1 MSHTQTNTKQSS
13 SQPFRHV
20 SSIHYNLTNNEE
32 CHTKCVSTAT
42 AHIHEPPGRTY
53 VSSYYI
59 AIGGISSS
67 ESKSDVQTA
76 YTSDRGSKDHFSTS
90 FDRDSD
96 WDLNKKESIL
106 DVTRRQESE
115 SSYIPYR
122 SGRKD
127 SYSSDYKGSSSHA
140 SDVRN
145 VQDSYGS
152 YFSDNQSSNLSSY
165 DTRHSQKQSGSY
177 SFRSQ
182 QDSRRDSD
190 LSYTSSD
197 TRTSQSDYTSLFE
210 DSSRKSRRDSGNLAY
225 ETRRDSGLSGFETRR
240 DSGLSGF
247 ETRRDSGRSGFE
259 TRRDSGISSYET
271 RRGSGISA
279 FETSRDSDTSSI
291 YSSSSRIKKETEDI
305 YKKQIDQHM
314 QSIRTEDVETPAVT
328 PRPATDEKRPE
339 FIVKPRKQ
347 FGDVG
352 KPAKFKAS
360 FEGKGNLRWE
370 RYGKVIEQS
379 EKYKLYQSLDFN
391 YLEINIVE
399 LSDAG
404 IYICI
409 VENDQGCD
417 TASAV
422 LEVFED
428 YKPTPPLP
436 PKKPQVDTPLHDIDV
451 NEGATNVELRCK
463 FSNVSSVNW
472 FKDGNKLPPSQDIKS
487 TFDGFNAVLVL
498 KNVTP
503 NAIGC
508 YECIAI
514 SSKKEEVQTSCVL
527 TVQSTKPKVEPPI
540 FIRELQD
547 IQCSEG
553 DPLELFVQ
561 VKGTHPID
569 IFWVHNNAEIVPD
582 GKIYKQISYL
592 HNDGTSFI
600 HKLLIEEFLP
610 EDAGE
615 YVCEAYNTYGDTD
628 TFCRLTIKEGR
639 TKSHDSPQI
648 LELIPNELSVKSG
661 EAAMFSVKH
670 TGEKVKWYRGRKE
683 VEADDRLIIENK
695 PGFCEFTIQ
704 NTLPTDRGSYN
715 VVVTNKL
722 GNDSAIVKLVVED
735 ASIFDHLNVQIS
747 TANFEDFYIL
757 KEEVGSGRFGVVHKC
772 IEKSSNRLWAAKII
786 KCKEKKKA
794 EFRNEI
800 EIMKHLTH
808 PKVLRLWDAY
818 ESPTGFVIV
827 TEFVCG
833 GELFKRIVDDDF
845 VLTEQD
851 CAHFVHQICEGVC
864 YLHDKQIIHLDL
876 KPENILCIAKSN
888 NFIKIIDFGLA
899 RRLQVG
905 DSIKVLFGTPDFIA
919 PEVVNY
925 DEISFATDLWSL
937 GVICY
942 VLISGLAPFTG
953 ETNGETLSNVT
964 QAEYDFDDE
973 TFDEISDAAKDFISK
988 LLVKKKENRMTIH
1001 KCLQHEWL
1009 ALDHVDNQ
1017 CMKRLS
1023 TDKLKN
1029 FIARRKWQAPA
1040 ASFQSAGGRPS
1051 RTNYMNGGHT
1061 HQDQKPRQFNQQP
1074 SVNRH
1079 NNEQKNGTAIRALNH
1094 ITGRF
1099 SERSSSTSESTSF
1112 SLPTQY
1118 SVSNERRTF
1127 FRNSKPPKP

>member
-1029 FIARRKWQAPA
+1029 FIARRKWQ
-1040 ASFQSAGGRPS
+1040 
-1051 RTNYMNGGHT
+1051 
-1061 HQDQKPRQFNQQP
+1061 
-1074 SVNRH
+1074 
-1079 NNEQKNGTAIRALNH
+1079 KNGTAIRALNH

>member
-561 VKGTHPID
+561 VK
-569 IFWVHNNAEIVPD
+569 
-582 GKIYKQISYL
+582 
-592 HNDGTSFI
+592 
-600 HKLLIEEFLP
+600 
-610 EDAGE
+610 
-615 YVCEAYNTYGDTD
+615 
-628 TFCRLTIKEGR
+628 EGR

-1079 NNEQKNGTAIRALNH
+1079 NNEQVTWKKNGTAIRALNH

>member
-1 MSHTQTNTKQSS
+1 
-13 SQPFRHV
+13 
-20 SSIHYNLTNNEE
+20 
-32 CHTKCVSTAT
+32 
-42 AHIHEPPGRTY
+42 
-53 VSSYYI
+53 
-59 AIGGISSS
+59 
-67 ESKSDVQTA
+67 
-76 YTSDRGSKDHFSTS
+76 
-90 FDRDSD
+90 
-96 WDLNKKESIL
+96 
-106 DVTRRQESE
+106 
-115 SSYIPYR
+115 
-122 SGRKD
+122 
-127 SYSSDYKGSSSHA
+127 
-140 SDVRN
+140 
-145 VQDSYGS
+145 
-152 YFSDNQSSNLSSY
+152 
-165 DTRHSQKQSGSY
+165 
-177 SFRSQ
+177 
-182 QDSRRDSD
+182 
-190 LSYTSSD
+190 
-197 TRTSQSDYTSLFE
+197 
-210 DSSRKSRRDSGNLAY
+210 
-225 ETRRDSGLSGFETRR
+225 
-240 DSGLSGF
+240 
-247 ETRRDSGRSGFE
+247 
-259 TRRDSGISSYET
+259 
-271 RRGSGISA
+271 
-279 FETSRDSDTSSI
+279 
-291 YSSSSRIKKETEDI
+291 
-305 YKKQIDQHM
+305 
-314 QSIRTEDVETPAVT
+314 
-328 PRPATDEKRPE
+328 
-339 FIVKPRKQ
+339 
-347 FGDVG
+347 
-352 KPAKFKAS
+352 
-360 FEGKGNLRWE
+360 
-370 RYGKVIEQS
+370 
-379 EKYKLYQSLDFN
+379 
-391 YLEINIVE
+391 
-399 LSDAG
+399 
-404 IYICI
+404 
-409 VENDQGCD
+409 
-417 TASAV
+417 
-422 LEVFED
+422 
-428 YKPTPPLP
+428 
-436 PKKPQVDTPLHDIDV
+436 
-451 NEGATNVELRCK
+451 
-463 FSNVSSVNW
+463 
-472 FKDGNKLPPSQDIKS
+472 
-487 TFDGFNAVLVL
+487 
-498 KNVTP
+498 
-503 NAIGC
+503 
-508 YECIAI
+508 
-514 SSKKEEVQTSCVL
+514 
-527 TVQSTKPKVEPPI
+527 
-540 FIRELQD
+540 
-547 IQCSEG
+547 
-553 DPLELFVQ
+553 
-561 VKGTHPID
+561 
-569 IFWVHNNAEIVPD
+569 
-582 GKIYKQISYL
+582 
-592 HNDGTSFI
+592 
-600 HKLLIEEFLP
+600 
-610 EDAGE
+610 
-615 YVCEAYNTYGDTD
+615 
-628 TFCRLTIKEGR
+628 
-639 TKSHDSPQI
+639 
-648 LELIPNELSVKSG
+648 
-661 EAAMFSVKH
+661 MFSVKH

-1029 FIARRKWQAPA
+1029 FIARRKWQVI
-1040 ASFQSAGGRPS
+1040 QEIE
-1051 RTNYMNGGHT
+1051 
-1061 HQDQKPRQFNQQP
+1061 K
-1074 SVNRH
+1074 
-1079 NNEQKNGTAIRALNH
+1079 IRA
-1094 ITGRF
+1094 
-1099 SERSSSTSESTSF
+1099 ESAAD
-1112 SLPTQY
+1112 
-1118 SVSNERRTF
+1118 SV
-1127 FRNSKPPKP
+1127 

>member
-13 SQPFRHV
+13 SKPFRHV

-67 ESKSDVQTA
+67 ESKSDVQTS
-76 YTSDRGSKDHFSTS
+76 YTSDRRSRDRFSTS

-96 WDLNKKESIL
+96 WDSNKKESIL
-106 DVTRRQESE
+106 DVTRRRESE

-127 SYSSDYKGSSSHA
+127 SYSSDYKGSSSHT

-177 SFRSQ
+177 SFRNQ
-182 QDSRRDSD
+182 QESRRDSD

-210 DSSRKSRRDSGNLAY
+210 DSSRKSRRESGNLAY

-247 ETRRDSGRSGFE
+247 EA
-259 TRRDSGISSYET
+259 RRDSGISSYET

-279 FETSRDSDTSSI
+279 FETSKDSDTSSI
-291 YSSSSRIKKETEDI
+291 YYSSSSSSRIKKETEDI
-305 YKKQIDQHM
+305 YKKQIDQQM

-339 FIVKPRKQ
+339 FIIKPRKQ

-352 KPAKFKAS
+352 KSVKFKAS
-360 FEGKGNLRWE
+360 FEGKGTLRWE
-370 RYGKVIEQS
+370 RYSKVIEQS
-379 EKYKLYQSLDFN
+379 EKYKLYRSLDFN
-391 YLEINIVE
+391 YLEINSVE

-409 VENDQGCD
+409 VENDLGCD

-436 PKKPQVDTPLHDIDV
+436 PKKPQVDIPLHDIDV
-451 NEGATNVELRCK
+451 SEGATNVELRCK

-582 GKIYKQISYL
+582 GKIYKQISYP
-592 HNDGTSFI
+592 HSDGTSFI

-628 TFCRLTIKEGR
+628 TFCRLTIKEGH

-648 LELIPNELSVKSG
+648 LELLPSELSVKSG

-683 VEADDRLIIENK
+683 VEAD
-695 PGFCEFTIQ
+695 
-704 NTLPTDRGSYN
+704 
-715 VVVTNKL
+715 
-722 GNDSAIVKLVVED
+722 
-735 ASIFDHLNVQIS
+735 ASIFDHLDVQIS

-772 IEKSSNRLWAAKII
+772 IEKSSNRLWAAKVI

-800 EIMKHLTH
+800 EIMKNLTH

-851 CAHFVHQICEGVC
+851 CAHFVHQICEGVR

-899 RRLQVG
+899 RKLQVG

-953 ETNGETLSNVT
+953 ETNVETLSNVT
-964 QAEYDFDDE
+964 QAVYDFDDE

-1001 KCLQHEWL
+1001 MCLQHEWL

-1079 NNEQKNGTAIRALNH
+1079 NNEQVTWKKNGTAIRALNH

-1099 SERSSSTSESTSF
+1099 SERASSTSEPASF